1 MPLEEALT
9 LLESLLQQQYFN
21 DLQEQIFR
29 RCWNGETYAV
39 MSESMGYDEGY
50 VKDLGAKIWQ
60 LLSEALGQKVS
71 KSNIHTV
78 LARYQRS
85 HPTLSEP
92 LIPSPLLSPSLSPL
106 LLSSPPSLHPTLT
119 DWGEAIDVSSFYG
132 RTDELKLLQRWVVQD
147 QCRSISL
154 LGIGGIGK
162 TSLSVRLA
170 EEIAAAVTPIHF
182 VVWRTLRNAPSIES
196 LLADLIRVLS
206 HDRVQENDLPP
217 DAASRVSH
225 LMEYLRAQ
233 RCLLV
238 LDNVETILQGGKYSG
253 DYRHE
258 HEGYRELF
266 RRIAQTSHQSCLVLT
281 SRENPKE
288 LTVLEGENLPVR
300 SLRLSGLTGNG
311 SKAIL
316 QDKGRFIGTPADWQA
331 LSDHYGGN
339 PLALKI
345 VATTIQELF
354 EGNITEFLAQGT
366 IIFDDI
372 RTLLQQ
378 QFDRLS
384 KLEQDIMYWLAIAR
398 EPLAF
403 ADLRADL
410 VTTIPKVKLMDA
422 MSSLRRRSL
431 TEKNSDTYTQQP
443 VVMEYVTDRLVEQVD
458 QELKESEHHGL
469 FQSHALLKATA
480 KDYIRSQQTRMIVE
494 PLIEK
499 LKTEWRDTTTQQKLT
514 ERLTAIQT
522 ELGNAPGYAGGNL
535 LNLFQQLGTDLTGY
549 DFSGLSLWQAY
560 LQDVK
565 LKHVNVTAADLSRS
579 VFAQTLGN
587 ILAVV
592 FSPNGEWFATSDG
605 DGEIHLWRT
614 QDGTQVFVGHEHTA
628 WVKSIAFSPDSQT
641 FISGGEDRVI
651 RAWDV
656 NSGQCYQDFRGHSNW
671 VWAVAFS
678 PLGTLVGS
686 VSEDRTVR
694 LWDVETGDC
703 VQVLTGHEGGVCAIA
718 FHPHLPLLATGGED
732 RSVRI
737 WNLESS
743 DCFTILEGH
752 QQRIRTLAFS
762 PDGALLASGGDDGNV
777 RIWDGCTGA
786 LLQSFKGDRRLW
798 SVAFYPI
805 ESPPENPSSY
815 CLATAG
821 DDQLIRLWQ
830 PLTGE
835 CLSTFQGHTS
845 KVWAIAFSPDGRT
858 LASGSDDQTIKL
870 WDIETGRCVKT
881 FQGYKNLVWSVAF
894 SPTGCQVASASED
907 GIVRLWQMPQ
917 VQSSSQAIATQS
929 IGSQSLTCQEF
940 LGHEGRAWSVAFS
953 PIGQLMASGGDD
965 QTIRLWNVATGRCL
979 KILRERSGQVR
990 QVLFSP
996 KGNLLATSSSDNT
1009 VKLWDVSQLYSE
1021 SLSEKQL
1028 SEKQLSEKRSL
1039 SPTASRL
1046 YTLQGHSRRV
1056 YGIAFSP
1063 DGQHLITGSEDQTV
1077 RLWDIATGECLRV
1090 LSGHDRFVLTVA
1102 YIAGKKVGKKTFP
1115 DLIASGSDD
1124 QTIRIWNAFTGEC
1137 LQVLTGH
1144 TGWVQTLAFS
1154 PDGAWLASG
1163 STDLTIKLWDLLTGA
1178 CHKTLEGH
1186 KKGLESI
1193 SFSPDGQTLVSG
1205 SEDETIKLWDVPTG
1219 TCLQTWRAD
1228 RPYEGLNITG
1238 ITGLTEAQKA
1248 ALKSLGAFEEDY

>member
-1 MPLEEALT
+1 MPLEEALI
-9 LLESLLQQQYFN
+9 LLETLLQQQYFN
-21 DLQEQIFR
+21 DLQAQIFG

-60 LLSEALGQKVS
+60 LLSESLGQKVS

-78 LARYQRS
+78 LERYQRS

-92 LIPSPLLSPSLSPL
+92 PSPSPSPSPSPLSVPAL
-106 LLSSPPSLHPTLT
+106 LHPTLT
-119 DWGEAIDVSSFYG
+119 DWGEAIDVSGFYG
-132 RTDELKLLQRWVVQD
+132 RTDELELLQRWVVQD

-170 EEIAAAVTPIHF
+170 EEIAAAVTPIQF

-206 HDRVQENDLPP
+206 HDRVQENDLPT

-225 LMEYLRAQ
+225 LMEYLRAE

-238 LDNVETILQGGKYSG
+238 LDNVEAILQGGKYSG

-266 RRIAQTSHQSCLVLT
+266 RRIAQTPHQSCLVST

-288 LTVLEGENLPVR
+288 LTILEGENLPVR
-300 SLRLSGLTGNG
+300 SLRLSGLTGND

-316 QDKGRFIGTPADWQA
+316 QAKGRFIGTPADWQA

-372 RTLLQQ
+372 RTLLER

-403 ADLRADL
+403 ADLQADL
-410 VTTIPKVKLMDA
+410 VTKNPKAKLMDA
-422 MSSLRRRSL
+422 MSSLRQRSL
-431 TEKNSDTYTQQP
+431 TEKNIDTYTQQP
-443 VVMEYVTDRLVEQVD
+443 VVMEYVTDRLIEQVD

-499 LKTEWRDTTTQQKLT
+499 LKTEWRATATQHKLT
-514 ERLTAIQT
+514 EKLKTVQT
-522 ELGNAPGYAGGNL
+522 ELGNTPGYAGGNL
-535 LNLFQQLGTDLTGY
+535 LNLFRQMGTDLTGY

-560 LQDVK
+560 LQDIK
-565 LKHVNVTAADLSRS
+565 LKHVNLTAADLSRS

-587 ILAVV
+587 ILAVS
-592 FSPNGEWFATSDG
+592 FSPSGEWFATSDG

-614 QDGTQVFVGHEHTA
+614 QDRTQVFVGREHTA

-671 VWAVAFS
+671 VWAVAFNPS
-678 PLGTLVGS
+678 GTLVGS

-694 LWDVETGDC
+694 LWNAETGDC
-703 VQVLTGHEGGVCAIA
+703 LQVLTGHESGVCAIA
-718 FHPHLPLLATGGED
+718 FHPQLPLLATGGED
-732 RSVRI
+732 QMVRL
-737 WNLESS
+737 WQLENG
-743 DCFTILEGH
+743 DCFAILAGH
-752 QQRIRTLAFS
+752 QQRVRTLAFS
-762 PDGALLASGGDDGNV
+762 PDGALLASSGDDGKV
-777 RIWDGCTGA
+777 QIWDGATGA
-786 LLQSFKGDRRLW
+786 LIHNFEGDRRLW
-798 SVAFYPI
+798 AVAFQPI
-805 ESPPENPSSY
+805 KSSPEDPFSY

-845 KVWAIAFSPDGRT
+845 KVWSIAFSPDGRT

-870 WDIETGRCVKT
+870 WDIETGRCIKT

-894 SPTGCQVASASED
+894 SPTGHQVASASED
-907 GIVRLWQMPQ
+907 GIVRLWQVPQ
-917 VQSSSQAIATQS
+917 AQTSSEAIAVQS
-929 IGSQSLTCQEF
+929 IGSQSLTCQEI

-953 PIGQLMASGGDD
+953 PVGQLMASGGDD

-996 KGNLLATSSSDNT
+996 QGNLLATNSSDNT

-1021 SLSEKQL
+1021 PL
-1028 SEKQLSEKRSL
+1028 SEKQLSEKRSF
-1039 SPTASRL
+1039 SPTVSRL
-1046 YTLQGHSRRV
+1046 HTLQGHNRRV
-1056 YGIAFSP
+1056 YGTAFSP
-1063 DGQHLITGSEDQTV
+1063 NGQHLITGSEDQTV
-1077 RLWDIATGECLRV
+1077 RLWDIKTGECLQV

-1102 YIAGKKVGKKTFP
+1102 YVAGKRVGKKLLP

-1154 PDGAWLASG
+1154 PDGTWLASG
-1163 STDLTIKLWDLLTGA
+1163 STDQTIKLWEMPTGA
-1178 CHKTLEGH
+1178 CHQTLEGH
-1186 KKGLESI
+1186 RKGLESI

-1205 SEDETIKLWDVPTG
+1205 SEDETIKLWHVPTG

-1248 ALKSLGAFEEDY
+1248 ALKSLGAFEDDD

>member
-1 MPLEEALT
+1 MPLEDALT
-9 LLESLLQQQYFN
+9 LLETLLQQQYFN
-21 DLQEQIFR
+21 DLQAQIFC
-29 RCWNGETYAV
+29 RCWNGETYAA

-50 VKDLGAKIWQ
+50 IKDLGAKMWQ

-78 LARYQRS
+78 LERYRRS
-85 HPTLSEP
+85 HPPAPAEP
-92 LIPSPLLSPSLSPL
+92 PPPSPSP
-106 LLSSPPSLHPTLT
+106 SSPPSPSLPQTLT
-119 DWGEAIDVSSFYG
+119 DCGEAIDVSSFYG
-132 RTDELKLLQRWVVQD
+132 RTDELDLLQRWVVQD

-162 TSLSVRLA
+162 TALSVRLA
-170 EEIAAAVTPIHF
+170 EEIAAAGTPIQL
-182 VVWRTLRNAPSIES
+182 VVWRTLRNAPSLES

-217 DAASRVSH
+217 DAAGRVSH
-225 LMEYLRAQ
+225 LMEYLRSQ

-238 LDNVETILQGGKYSG
+238 LDNVETILQSGKYSG
-253 DYRHE
+253 DYQHKY
-258 HEGYRELF
+258 EGYREFF
-266 RRIAQTSHQSCLVLT
+266 RRIAQTPHQSCLILT

-300 SLRLSGLTGNG
+300 SLRLSGLSGSD

-316 QDKGRFIGTPADWQA
+316 QAKGRFVGTPTDWQA

-403 ADLRADL
+403 TDLQADL
-410 VTTIPKVKLMDA
+410 VTAMPKAKLMDA

-431 TEKNSDTYTQQP
+431 TEKNIDTYTQQP
-443 VVMEYVTDRLVEQVD
+443 VVMEYVTDRLIEQID
-458 QELKESEHHGL
+458 QELRESEHHGL
-469 FQSHALLKATA
+469 FQSHALLKATT
-480 KDYIRSQQTRMIVE
+480 KDYIRSQQMRMIVE
-494 PLIEK
+494 PLLEK
-499 LKTEWRDTTTQQKLT
+499 LKTEWQATGTQQKLA
-514 ERLTAIQT
+514 EQLTAIQT

-535 LNLFQQLGTDLTGY
+535 LNLFRQLGTDLTGY

-565 LKHVNVTAADLSRS
+565 LKHVNMTAVNLSRS
-579 VFAQTLGN
+579 IFAQTLGN
-587 ILAVV
+587 ILAVA
-592 FSPNGEWFATSDG
+592 FSPSGEWLATSDG

-614 QDGTQVFVGHEHTA
+614 QDGTQVFVGREHTT

-641 FISGGEDRVI
+641 FISSGEDQVI

-656 NSGQCYQDFRGHSNW
+656 GSGQCYQDFRGHSNW

-678 PLGTLVGS
+678 PLGNIVGS

-703 VQVLTGHEGGVCAIA
+703 LQVLTGHQGGVCAIA
-718 FHPHLPLLATGGED
+718 FHPRLPLLATGGED
-732 RSVRI
+732 QTVRI
-737 WNLESS
+737 WNLDSG
-743 DCFTILEGH
+743 DCFAVLEGH

-762 PDGALLASGGDDGNV
+762 PDGQLLASSGDDGKV
-777 RIWDGCTGA
+777 RIWDGSTGT
-786 LLQSFKGDRRLW
+786 LIQSFEGDRRLW
-798 SVAFYPI
+798 SVAFQPI
-805 ESPPENPSSY
+805 ESSPRESSPETPSSY

-845 KVWAIAFSPDGRT
+845 KVWSVAFSPDGRI

-870 WDIETGRCVKT
+870 WDIETGRCIKT

-894 SPTGCQVASASED
+894 SPTGNQIASASED
-907 GIVRLWQMPQ
+907 GVVRLWQMPQ
-917 VQSSSQAIATQS
+917 AHNAESQAIASQPIASQS
-929 IGSQSLTCQEF
+929 IACQEI

-953 PIGQLMASGGDD
+953 PVGQLMASGGDD
-965 QTIRLWNVATGRCL
+965 QTIRLWNVNTRRCL
-979 KILRERSGQVR
+979 KILQERSGQVR

-996 KGNLLATSSSDNT
+996 QGNLLATNSSDNT
-1009 VKLWDVSQLYSE
+1009 VKLWDVSQLYSDP
-1021 SLSEKQL
+1021 SG
-1028 SEKQLSEKRSL
+1028 EKRSL
-1039 SPTASRL
+1039 SPTVSRL
-1046 YTLQGHSRRV
+1046 RTLQGHSRSV
-1056 YGIAFSP
+1056 HGIAFSP
-1063 DGQHLITGSEDQTV
+1063 DGQHLITGSEDQTI

-1090 LSGHDRFVLTVA
+1090 LSGHDCPVLTIA
-1102 YIAGKKVGKKTFP
+1102 YLTGKKMGKKSLP

-1124 QTIRIWNAFTGEC
+1124 QTIRLWNAFTGEC
-1137 LQVLTGH
+1137 LQVLVGH
-1144 TGWVQTLAFS
+1144 TGRVQTVAFS

-1163 STDLTIKLWDLLTGA
+1163 STDLTIKLWDLPTGTYY
-1178 CHKTLEGH
+1178 KTLEGH
-1186 KKGLESI
+1186 GKGLESI
-1193 SFSPDGQTLVSG
+1193 SFSPDGQMLVSG
-1205 SEDETIKLWDVPTG
+1205 SEDETIKLWDLPTG

-1248 ALKSLGAFEEDY
+1248 ALRSLGAFEEDS

>member
-1 MPLEEALT
+1 MPLEEALI
-9 LLESLLQQQYFN
+9 LLETLLQQQYFN
-21 DLQEQIFR
+21 DLQEQIFC

-50 VKDLGAKIWQ
+50 VKDLGAKMWQ
-60 LLSEALGQKVS
+60 LLAEALGQKVS

-78 LARYQRS
+78 LERYRRS
-85 HPTLSEP
+85 HP
-92 LIPSPLLSPSLSPL
+92 LSPAEPAPPAP
-106 LLSSPPSLHPTLT
+106 LSSPAPSSSFPSPSSPPTLT

-132 RTDELKLLQRWVVQD
+132 RTDELELLQRWVLQD

-170 EEIAAAVTPIHF
+170 EEIGAAVTPMQF

-206 HDRVQENDLPP
+206 DDRVQENDLPP
-217 DAASRVSH
+217 DAAGRVSL

-233 RCLLV
+233 RCLLI
-238 LDNVETILQGGKYSG
+238 LDNVEAILQGGKYSG

-258 HEGYRELF
+258 YEGYRELF
-266 RRIAQTSHQSCLVLT
+266 RRIAQTPHQSCLVLT

-288 LTVLEGENLPVR
+288 LTVLEGETLPVR
-300 SLRLSGLTGNG
+300 SLRLNGLTGSD

-316 QDKGRFIGTPADWQA
+316 QAKGRFTGTPVDWQA

-384 KLEQDIMYWLAIAR
+384 NLEQDIMYWLTIAR

-403 ADLRADL
+403 TDLQADL
-410 VTTIPKVKLMDA
+410 VMAVPTAKLMDA

-443 VVMEYVTDRLVEQVD
+443 VVMEYMTDRLIEQIE
-458 QELKESEHHGL
+458 QELRTSELHGL

-480 KDYIRSQQTRMIVE
+480 KDYIRSQQTRMIVD
-494 PLIEK
+494 PLIER
-499 LKTEWRDTTTQQKLT
+499 LKTEWRGATTQQKLI
-514 ERLTAIQT
+514 ERLTTTQT
-522 ELGNAPGYAGGNL
+522 ELENAPGYAGGNL
-535 LNLFQQLGTDLTGY
+535 LNLFRQLGTDLTGY

-560 LQDVK
+560 IQDVK
-565 LKHVNVTAADLSRS
+565 LKQVNVTGADLSRS

-587 ILAVV
+587 ILAVT
-592 FSPNGEWFATSDG
+592 FSPSGEWFATSDG

-614 QDGTQVFVGHEHTA
+614 QDGTQVFVAREHTA
-628 WVKSIAFSPDSQT
+628 WVKSIAFSPNSQT
-641 FISGGEDRVI
+641 FISSGEDRVI

-656 NSGQCYQDFRGHSNW
+656 SSGQCYQDFRGHSNW

-678 PLGTLVGS
+678 PLGNLVGS

-694 LWDVETGDC
+694 LWDSETGDC
-703 VQVLTGHEGGVCAIA
+703 LQVLTGHEGGVCAIA
-718 FHPHLPLLATGGED
+718 FHPCLPLLATGGED
-732 RSVRI
+732 QTIRI
-737 WNLESS
+737 WNLESG
-743 DCFTILEGH
+743 DCCAVLEGH

-762 PDGALLASGGDDGNV
+762 PDGALLASSGDDGRV

-786 LLQSFKGDRRLW
+786 LIQNFEGDRRLW
-798 SVAFYPI
+798 SVAFHPL
-805 ESPPENPSSY
+805 ESSAENPSSY

-821 DDQLIRLWQ
+821 DDQLIRLWH

-835 CLSTFQGHTS
+835 CLSTYQGHTS
-845 KVWAIAFSPDGRT
+845 KVWSVAFSLNGRT

-870 WDIETGRCVKT
+870 WDIETGRCIRT

-894 SPTGCQVASASED
+894 SPTGNQVASASED
-907 GIVRLWQMPQ
+907 GIVRIWQVTQ
-917 VQSSSQAIATQS
+917 EKNDSQPIISQS
-929 IGSQSLTCQEF
+929 IACQEL
-940 LGHEGRAWSVAFS
+940 LGHKGRAWTVAFS
-953 PIGQLMASGGDD
+953 PVGQLMASGGDD
-965 QTIRLWNVATGRCL
+965 QTIRLWNVKTGHCL
-979 KILRERSGQVR
+979 KVLQERSGQVR
-990 QVLFSP
+990 RVLFSP
-996 KGNLLATSSSDNT
+996 QGNLLATNSNDNT
-1009 VKLWDVSQLYSE
+1009 VKLWDVSQLYPE
-1021 SLSEKQL
+1021 PLGERQF
-1028 SEKQLSEKRSL
+1028 SEKRSP
-1039 SPTASRL
+1039 SPSVSRL
-1046 YTLQGHSRRV
+1046 RTLQGHSRRV

-1063 DGQHLITGSEDQTV
+1063 NGQHLITGSEDQTV
-1077 RLWDIATGECLRV
+1077 RLWDVATGECLQV

-1102 YIAGKKVGKKTFP
+1102 YLTGKKLGKKLSP
-1115 DLIASGSDD
+1115 NLIASGSDD
-1124 QTIRIWNAFTGEC
+1124 QTIRLWNALTGEC

-1154 PDGAWLASG
+1154 PDGIWLASG
-1163 STDLTIKLWDLLTGA
+1163 STDMTIKLWDLLTGN
-1178 CHKTLEGH
+1178 CLQTLQGH
-1186 KKGLESI
+1186 EKGLESI

-1205 SEDETIKLWDVPTG
+1205 SEDETIKLWDLPTG
-1219 TCLQTWRAD
+1219 NCLQTWRAD

-1238 ITGLTEAQKA
+1238 VTGLTEAQKA

>member
-9 LLESLLQQQYFN
+9 LLENLLQQQYFN
-21 DLQEQIFR
+21 DLQEQTFR

-60 LLSEALGQKVS
+60 LLSETLGQKVS

-78 LARYQRS
+78 LERYRRS
-85 HPTLSEP
+85 HSILAEP
-92 LIPSPLLSPSLSPL
+92 LIPSPLP
-106 LLSSPPSLHPTLT
+106 LSSPPSLPPTST

-132 RTDELKLLQRWVVQD
+132 RTDELELLQRWVLQD

-170 EEIAAAVTPIHF
+170 EEIVAVVTPIQF

-196 LLADLIRVLS
+196 LIADLIRVLS

-217 DAASRVSH
+217 DAVGRVSH

-266 RRIAQTSHQSCLVLT
+266 RRIAQTPHQSCLVLT

-300 SLRLSGLTGNG
+300 SLRLSGLTGSD

-316 QDKGRFIGTPADWQA
+316 QTKGRFVGTPADWQV

-354 EGNITEFLAQGT
+354 EGSITEFLAQGT

-403 ADLRADL
+403 ADLQADL
-410 VTTIPKVKLMDA
+410 VTAIPKAKLMDA

-431 TEKNSDTYTQQP
+431 TEKNIDTYTQQP
-443 VVMEYVTDRLVEQVD
+443 VVMEYVTDRLIEQVD

-469 FQSHALLKATA
+469 FQSHSLLKATT

-499 LKTEWRDTTTQQKLT
+499 LKTEWQATTTQQKLT

-535 LNLFQQLGTDLTGY
+535 LNLFRQLGTDLTGY

-560 LQDVK
+560 LQDIK
-565 LKHVNVTAADLSRS
+565 LKHVNITAADLSRS
-579 VFAQTLGN
+579 IFAQTLGN
-587 ILAVV
+587 ILAVS
-592 FSPNGEWFATSDG
+592 FSPSGEWFATSDG

-614 QDGTQVFVGHEHTA
+614 QSGTQVFVGREHTA

-641 FISGGEDRVI
+641 FISSGEDRII

-656 NSGQCYQDFRGHSNW
+656 DSGQCYQDFRGHSNW

-678 PLGTLVGS
+678 PLGNLVGS

-694 LWDVETGDC
+694 LWDAETGDC
-703 VQVLTGHEGGVCAIA
+703 LQVLTGHEGGVCAIA
-718 FHPHLPLLATGGED
+718 FHPCLPLLATGGED
-732 RSVRI
+732 QTVRL
-737 WNLESS
+737 WQLNSG
-743 DCFTILEGH
+743 DCFAVLEGH

-762 PDGALLASGGDDGNV
+762 PDGALLASSGDDGNV
-777 RIWDGCTGA
+777 RIWDGSTGV
-786 LLQSFKGDRRLW
+786 LIQSFASDRRLW
-798 SVAFYPI
+798 SVAFHPI
-805 ESPPENPSSY
+805 ESSPENPSSY

-845 KVWAIAFSPDGRT
+845 KVWSVAFSPDGRI

-870 WDIETGRCVKT
+870 WDIETGRCIKT
-881 FQGYKNLVWSVAF
+881 LQGYKNLIWSVAF
-894 SPTGCQVASASED
+894 SPTGSQIASASED

-917 VQSSSQAIATQS
+917 AQILSQATAVQPIASQS
-929 IGSQSLTCQEF
+929 IACQEF

-953 PIGQLMASGGDD
+953 PVGQLMASGGDD

-990 QVLFSP
+990 RVLFSP
-996 KGNLLATSSSDNT
+996 QGNLLATNSNDNT
-1009 VKLWDVSQLYSE
+1009 VKLWDISQLYPE
-1021 SLSEKQL
+1021 PLSED
-1028 SEKQLSEKRSL
+1028 QLSEKRSL
-1039 SPTASRL
+1039 SPTVSRL
-1046 YTLQGHSRRV
+1046 HTLQGHSRRV

-1102 YIAGKKVGKKTFP
+1102 YIAGKKSGKKTSP

-1124 QTIRIWNAFTGEC
+1124 QTIRLWNAFTGEC

-1163 STDLTIKLWDLLTGA
+1163 STDLTIKLWDLLTGT

-1186 KKGLESI
+1186 GKGLESI

-1238 ITGLTEAQKA
+1238 VTGLTEAQKA

>member
-9 LLESLLQQQYFN
+9 LLETLLQQQYFN

-29 RCWNGETYAV
+29 HCWNGETYAA

-50 VKDLGAKIWQ
+50 IKDLGAKMWQ

-78 LARYQRS
+78 VERYRRAASQIPQGS
-85 HPTLSEP
+85 HPISLAEP
-92 LIPSPLLSPSLSPL
+92 PLPSPTS
-106 LLSSPPSLHPTLT
+106 SSPAPTPHQTLI

-132 RTDELKLLQRWVVQD
+132 RTDELELLQRWILQD

-162 TSLSVRLA
+162 TSLSVRLT
-170 EEIAAAVTPIHF
+170 EEIGAAATPVKMII
-182 VVWRTLRNAPSIES
+182 WRTLRNAPRIES

-206 HDRVQENDLPP
+206 GDRVQENDLPP
-217 DAASRVSH
+217 DVAGRIAR
-225 LMEYLRAQ
+225 LMEYLRTQ
-233 RCLLV
+233 RCLVV

-253 DYRHE
+253 DYQSE
-258 HEGYRELF
+258 YEDYRELF
-266 RRIAQTSHQSCLVLT
+266 RRIAQTPHQSCLVLT

-300 SLRLSGLTGNG
+300 SLRLSGLTGND

-316 QDKGRFIGTPADWQA
+316 QTKGHFVGTSVDWQA

-403 ADLRADL
+403 TDLQADL
-410 VTTIPKVKLMDA
+410 VTAIPKAKLMDA

-431 TEKNSDTYTQQP
+431 TERNIDTYTQQP
-443 VVMEYVTDRLVEQVD
+443 VVMEYVTDRLIEQVEQ
-458 QELKESEHHGL
+458 ELRTSELHGL
-469 FQSHALLKATA
+469 FQSHALLKATT
-480 KDYIRSQQTRMIVE
+480 KDYIRSQQIRMIVE
-494 PLIEK
+494 PLLER
-499 LKTEWRDTTTQQKLT
+499 LKTEWRGAATQQKLT
-514 ERLTAIQT
+514 ERLTAIQIEIENT
-522 ELGNAPGYAGGNL
+522 PGYAGGNL
-535 LNLFQQLGTDLTGY
+535 LNLFRQLGIDLTGY
-549 DFSGLSLWQAY
+549 DFSRLSLWQAY
-560 LQDVK
+560 LQDTK

-587 ILAVV
+587 ILAVA
-592 FSPNGEWFATSDG
+592 FSPSGEWFATSDG

-614 QDGTQVFVGHEHTA
+614 QDGTQVFVGREHTA
-628 WVKSIAFSPDSQT
+628 WVKSIAFSPNSQT
-641 FISGGEDRVI
+641 FISSGEDRVI

-656 NSGQCYQDFRGHSNW
+656 SSGQCYQDFRGHSNW

-678 PLGTLVGS
+678 PLGNVVGS

-694 LWDVETGDC
+694 LWDAETGDC
-703 VQVLTGHEGGVCAIA
+703 LQVLTGHQGGVCAIA

-732 RSVRI
+732 QTVRF
-737 WNLESS
+737 WDLENG
-743 DCFTILEGH
+743 DCSAILEGH

-762 PDGALLASGGDDGNV
+762 PDGALLASSGDDGKV
-777 RIWDGCTGA
+777 RIWDGGTGA
-786 LLQSFKGDRRLW
+786 LIQSFEGDRRLW
-798 SVAFYPI
+798 SVAFHPM
-805 ESPPENPSSY
+805 ESSSETSSSY

-821 DDQLIRLWQ
+821 DDQLIRLWH

-835 CLSTFQGHTS
+835 CLSTYPGHTS
-845 KVWAIAFSPDGRT
+845 KVWSVAFSPDGRM

-870 WDIETGRCVKT
+870 WDIETGRCIKT

-894 SPTGCQVASASED
+894 SPAGNQIASASED
-907 GIVRLWQMPQ
+907 GIVRLWQVPQ
-917 VQSSSQAIATQS
+917 AISSQAILSQAIASTQTRSQS
-929 IGSQSLTCQEF
+929 IACQEMI
-940 LGHEGRAWSVAFS
+940 GHEGRAWSVAFS
-953 PIGQLMASGGDD
+953 PVGQLMASGGDD
-965 QTIRLWNVATGRCL
+965 QTIRLWNVNTGRCL
-979 KILRERSGQVR
+979 KVLQERSGQVR
-990 QVLFSP
+990 RVLFSP
-996 KGNLLATSSSDNT
+996 QGNLLATNSNDNT
-1009 VKLWDVSQLYSE
+1009 VKLWDVTSLYPQPLGE
-1021 SLSEKQL
+1021 KLSEQ
-1028 SEKQLSEKRSL
+1028 RS
-1039 SPTASRL
+1039 SSSVSRL
-1046 YTLQGHSRRV
+1046 RTLQGHHQRV

-1063 DGQHLITGSEDQTV
+1063 DGQQLITGSEDQTV
-1077 RLWDIATGECLRV
+1077 RLWETSTGECLRV

-1102 YIAGKKVGKKTFP
+1102 YLTGKKLGKESSQN
-1115 DLIASGSDD
+1115 LIASGSDD
-1124 QTIRIWNAFTGEC
+1124 QTIRLWNAFTGEC

-1154 PDGAWLASG
+1154 PDGVWLASG
-1163 STDLTIKLWDLLTGA
+1163 STDMTIKLWDLPTGT
-1178 CHKTLEGH
+1178 CLQTLQGH
-1186 KKGLESI
+1186 GKGVESI

-1205 SEDETIKLWDVPTG
+1205 SADETIKLWDLPTG
-1219 TCLQTWRAD
+1219 NCLQTWRAD

-1238 ITGLTEAQKA
+1238 VTGLTEAQKA
-1248 ALKSLGAFEEDY
+1248 ALKSLGAFEEDD